1 VTAPDLTDEP
11 VELIIVRHGRPG
23 NPRESKNPADPPLG
37 DLGHRQAR
45 LVAEHLKAERVDRVH
60 SSPLLRAAET
70 AATIA
75 GELDVGLTF
84 DPDLAEFD
92 RDATEYLFFED
103 LIENKDPRYDAY
115 LREDLTPWGTDVTSF
130 RGRVATAFDK
140 LLSECR
146 LGERVVVVCH
156 GGVINAYLGGILGIT
171 EFMFHDPEYTSISRV
186 LVDHRRSSRLVSINE
201 SGHLRRQRPETGHS
215 GGQPSRDRGL

>member
-1 VTAPDLTDEP
+1 MANPDQDVNEP

-23 NPRESKNPADPPLG
+23 NPRESQNPADPPLG

-45 LVAEHLKAERVDRVH
+45 RVAEHLKAEGADRVH
-60 SSPLLRAAET
+60 SSSLLRAAET

-75 GELDVGLTF
+75 RELDVRLTF

-103 LIENKDPRYDAY
+103 LIANKDPRYDAY
-115 LREDLTPWGTDVTSF
+115 LREDLSPWGTDVTSF
-130 RGRVATAFDK
+130 RSRVARAFDR
-140 LLSECR
+140 LLRECR
-146 LGERVVVVCH
+146 PGERVVVVCH
-156 GGVINAYLGGILGIT
+156 GGVLNAYLGGVLGIA

-186 LVDHRRSSRLVSINE
+186 LVDHGRSRRLVSINE
-201 SGHLRRQRPETGHS
+201 SGHLRRQQNHENSH
-215 GGQPSRDRGL
+215 